1 MDTTTQLVGMLM
13 NPVYPE
19 LFFIGLSVLVIVVEL
34 PLAMNRVKPNRLY
47 GFRVHKTL
55 SDERIWYLVNSYAGK
70 RSVLTGIITIVFAVA
85 LRLRAMSPA
94 TYGAICV
101 LLLVGGLVLTIV
113 TTLIYM
119 KPLS

>member
-1 MDTTTQLVGMLM
+1 MKLGEMLI

-19 LFFIGLSVLVIVVEL
+19 LFFIGLSVLVIVLEL
-34 PLAMNRVKPNRLY
+34 PLAMNRVKPNHLY
-47 GFRVHKTL
+47 GFRVQKTL

-70 RSVLTGIITIVFAVA
+70 RSVLTGIVTIVLAVA
-85 LRLRAMSPA
+85 LRLTAMSPA

-101 LLLVGGLVLTIV
+101 LVLVGGLVLTIV

-119 KPLS
+119 KRIS